1 VATTTPDT
9 DQPSPARRAA
19 VRLGFYVTAACLAA
33 LGAAVVPASADAAE
47 SGASCPMGGIAVDRY
62 PTRGGDCEEDDT
74 YPAGSD
80 TYGRGGSDDAYGRGG
95 SDDAYARGG
104 SDDAYPV
111 GSDTYGRGGSDD
123 AYARGGPDAYAR
135 GGSDAYAPGAVGIDK
150 MLNLGGSNLGLDGI
164 VGGLNG
170 TPLLSGLGLSQV
182 QGGNA
187 PNRTPLGGLGNLG
200 DTLGLP
206 VAGLGA

>member
-80 TYGRGGSDDAYGRGG
+80 TYGGGGSDDAYGGGG
-95 SDDAYARGG
+95 SDDAYGGGGSDDAYGGGGSDDAYERGGPGAYARGG
-104 SDDAYPV
+104 SDDAY
-111 GSDTYGRGGSDD
+111 
-123 AYARGGPDAYAR
+123 
-135 GGSDAYAPGAVGIDK
+135 APGAVGADK
-150 MLNLGGSNLGLDGI
+150 MLNLGGANLGLDGI

-170 TPLLSGLGLSQV
+170 TSLLSGLGLSQV